1 MLKCD
6 KDHVSSDRPSVLS
19 SAADDDYSDTRGGM
33 IKRLVNC
40 HEKTV
45 NAESLHSPLNELRI
59 FFALRSG

>member
-1 MLKCD
+1 
-6 KDHVSSDRPSVLS
+6 
-19 SAADDDYSDTRGGM
+19 M
-33 IKRLVNC
+33 IERFVNC